1 MSILGESP
9 DGYNGRSATGT
20 LPPWRQARE
29 QPGWRVR
36 LADAVVDHRPFS
48 GADGQRQG
56 AVVERHGPA
65 VAGAVLL
72 AGAHVRRQS
81 VVPGD
86 RRHSR
91 RASFFARR
99 ADRRD
104 AGRCCPDGRVPGSS
118 DRIAGPGNDPQFSF
132 RERSDLHRRLSHERL
147 RSPGD
152 RQSACPG
159 GRRPGPA
166 VQRDAVEGRRVAWI
180 ALVVSLVLLNLSVTF
195 EHVWPTLSVRPAA
208 TLSVELA
215 IVALGLIGWQWRGQ
229 AVSRRVLRTLAA
241 VWVLL
246 IAGRYV
252 GVTTEGLY
260 GRDVN
265 LYWDVQHMP
274 SVGAMFTRV
283 AESWAVA
290 AGVAVVIGAPL
301 LLYLASRVCL
311 GRLARAAGDPSMR
324 HWLGAAAG
332 LALMLW
338 GAEQTIGWRPA
349 DWLRFADPVAPAYA
363 REAYEVAYEASGA
376 GLDALGPPPSIESD
390 LTRVA
395 GADVFVIFME
405 SYGAVSWEVPT
416 LVAPLAAS
424 RGQLAENIE
433 STGRRVVS
441 ALVESPT
448 FGGESWL
455 AHLSLL
461 SGTEVRDNRTNARL
475 LAQERDT
482 LVTLFQRGG
491 YHAVAL
497 VPGMLVAWPEGAFY
511 GYDDV
516 YDYDRLGYKGPPFG
530 WWSVTDQYALAMLDR
545 HEIAPATR
553 TPRFVFFSTIS
564 THAPFTPAPPYQADW
579 KRVLT
584 PRPYDA
590 DVLDRA
596 WSEQPDWMN
605 LGPSY
610 VQALRYAY
618 ATIGG
623 YLKLRAD
630 RDLVLILVGD
640 HQPPS
645 LVSGAGASWNVPVH
659 VIAGRSALLQR
670 LESRRFRAGLD
681 PGAATVA
688 TMHGLLPILLDAF
701 GEG

>member
-1 MSILGESP
+1 M
-9 DGYNGRSATGT
+9 
-20 LPPWRQARE
+20 
-29 QPGWRVR
+29 
-36 LADAVVDHRPFS
+36 
-48 GADGQRQG
+48 
-56 AVVERHGPA
+56 
-65 VAGAVLL
+65 
-72 AGAHVRRQS
+72 
-81 VVPGD
+81 
-86 RRHSR
+86 
-91 RASFFARR
+91 
-99 ADRRD
+99 
-104 AGRCCPDGRVPGSS
+104 
-118 DRIAGPGNDPQFSF
+118 
-132 RERSDLHRRLSHERL
+132 
-147 RSPGD
+147 
-152 RQSACPG
+152 
-159 GRRPGPA
+159 
-166 VQRDAVEGRRVAWI
+166 AWI
-180 ALVVSLVLLNLSVTF
+180 AVVGSLVLLNLSVTF

-215 IVALGLIGWQWRGQ
+215 VVALGLIGWQWRGRD
-229 AVSRRVLRTLAA
+229 ASRGLLRTLAV

-246 IAGRYV
+246 IVGRYV

-265 LYWDVQHMP
+265 LYWDVRHMP

-290 AGVAVVIGAPL
+290 AGVAVVLGAPL
-301 LLYLASRVCL
+301 LLYLVSRVCL

-324 HWLGAAAG
+324 RWLGAVGG
-332 LALMLW
+332 LALAFW
-338 GAEQTIGWRPA
+338 GAEQTTGWRPA
-349 DWLRFADPVAPAYA
+349 DRLRFADPVAPAYA

-395 GADVFVIFME
+395 GADVFLVFME
-405 SYGAVSWEVPT
+405 SYGAISWEAPD
-416 LVAPLAAS
+416 LAEPLAEG
-424 RGQLAENIE
+424 RRQLAEVIQG
-433 STGRRVVS
+433 TGRGVVS
-441 ALVESPT
+441 AMVQSPT

-511 GYDDV
+511 RYDDV
-516 YDYDRLGYKGPPFG
+516 YDYDRLGYQGPPFG

-545 HEIAPATR
+545 HEIAPGAR
-553 TPRFVFFSTIS
+553 SPRFVFFSTIS
-564 THAPFTPAPPYQADW
+564 THAPFTPAPPYQTDW
-579 KRVLT
+579 GRVLT
-584 PRPYDA
+584 PQPYDA

-623 YLKLRAD
+623 YLQLRAD

-659 VIAGRSALLQR
+659 VIAGRSELLQR
-670 LESRRFRAGLD
+670 LQRHRFRPGLA
-681 PGAATVA
+681 PGETTVA

-701 GEG
+701 GGV